1 MPTSTNPDL
10 ILSTLIV
17 LAGRQAGGLATP
29 QQALAA
35 ALQLSVQGLD
45 VLEAEEAQQEVEE
58 PVQEEAEEVPVGRE
72 EQKGFPTNIG
82 SSLSA
87 SGTTGHGQVEP
98 DERVDVNDPNMGR
111 IPLHRRQMYQKPNW
125 AAGAGGLADEFRT
138 GYRHPNTGRLVPREQ
153 EPETPDEYQQQPH
166 SDKPED
172 QKALSSLNQL
182 SGGSLAGQ
190 SYLGGRVPKSPL
202 VGRSKLLAL
211 YKGMGPNL
219 SIDKLR
225 TVQMRD
231 ELRQLGREPGRNAYV
246 TYREPKTAEE
256 AFKQRR
262 EGEHDSGSW
271 PESDD
276 SNRLGEKGANLDQYV
291 PDEPLLDLPPNP
303 EANPDSA
310 YLHSPEGRARLRRER
325 EDYSREV
332 WHQQRGNID
341 HKPERSNH

>member
-190 SYLGGRVPKSPL
+190 SYLGGRVPRSPL

-211 YKGMGPNL
+211 YKGMGPN
-219 SIDKLR
+219 R
-225 TVQMRD
+225 RYYQD
-231 ELRQLGREPGRNAYV
+231 ELPPGESPISTSETTEFEPNAPREPFVQRSRGTRTNRYGETGKHRLERFGDQPRMRQPHENEDGIGTSMNRYRPQLGRTAVRRGQGGQDAHILPTHPGGKDRRPPPPRAPGRV
-246 TYREPKTAEE
+246 
-256 AFKQRR
+256 
-262 EGEHDSGSW
+262 
-271 PESDD
+271 
-276 SNRLGEKGANLDQYV
+276 
-291 PDEPLLDLPPNP
+291 LP
-303 EANPDSA
+303 AQT
-310 YLHSPEGRARLRRER
+310 
-325 EDYSREV
+325 V
-332 WHQQRGNID
+332 
-341 HKPERSNH
+341 